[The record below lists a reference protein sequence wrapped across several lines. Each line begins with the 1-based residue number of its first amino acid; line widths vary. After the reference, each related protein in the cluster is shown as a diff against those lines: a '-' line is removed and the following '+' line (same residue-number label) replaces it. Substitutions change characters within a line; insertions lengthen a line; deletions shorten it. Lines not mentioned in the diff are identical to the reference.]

1 MTSNP
6 IDMTILN
13 GIDRC
18 PIHADYASRYR
29 CDTFIETGTGDG
41 QSLREAMKWAKYL
54 YSIEIDWERYV
65 AAQNDD
71 MIDDRNV
78 SVYHGD
84 SAHILPRLLPF
95 ISRSSGGHRPLFWLD
110 AHSDDITLPTPILH
124 ELAAIIAYQSDSVI
138 LIDDAHQFGHGQ
150 WPTLET
156 IRSITAPLWDFECTN
171 AIVRLTPK

>member
-1 MTSNP
+1 MTRP
-6 IDMTILN
+6 IDMTILD

-41 QSLREAMKWAKYL
+41 QSLREAMKWAKYG
-54 YSIEIDWERYV
+54 YSIEADYERHV
-65 AAQNDD
+65 AAFNEWFHNPQVLIFYGKSED
-71 MIDDRNV
+71 M
-78 SVYHGD
+78 
-84 SAHILPRLLPF
+84 LPLLLLLPD
-95 ISRSSGGHRPLFWLD
+95 IAGHRPLFWLD
-110 AHSDDITLPTPILH
+110 AHSDDVTLPTPILH

-138 LIDDAHQFGHGQ
+138 LIDDAHQFGLGQ

-171 AIVRLTPK
+171 AIIRLTPK